1 MEAAALPLS
10 WLAGKPVGL
19 PVVLRVP
26 VVPVEA
32 ARTDLVWLA
41 VQVTELESEV
51 ASARALVLAGMA
63 LIVVPLPALEL
74 MVAPWMVSLGTKL
87 KVLVLGCLSLRVRHL
102 VSHVLVRVLKLLD
115 VLELSHTKRKT
126 LQVLLLQAHSVVDCT
141 QISRDLHL
149 F

>member
-10 WLAGKPVGL
+10 WLAGKLVGL

-26 VVPVEA
+26 AVPVEA

-51 ASARALVLAGMA
+51 ASARALVLVGMA

-74 MVAPWMVSLGTKL
+74 MVAPWMVSLGTTL
-87 KVLVLGCLSLRVRHL
+87 EVLVLECLSLRARHL
-102 VSHVLVRVLKLLD
+102 ASHVLVFV
-115 VLELSHTKRKT
+115 HT
-126 LQVLLLQAHSVVDCT
+126 QHE
-141 QISRDLHL
+141 
-149 F
+149 